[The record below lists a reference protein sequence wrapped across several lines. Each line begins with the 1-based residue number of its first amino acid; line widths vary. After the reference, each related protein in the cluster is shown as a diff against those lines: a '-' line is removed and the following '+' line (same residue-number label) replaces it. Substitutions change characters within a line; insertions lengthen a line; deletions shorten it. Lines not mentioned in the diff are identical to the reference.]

1 MSFGGV
7 EDVENLT
14 PAMRCAYFFG
24 EEEMNGFRGK

>member
-24 EEEMNGFRGK
+24 EEKDGAL

>member
-1 MSFGGV
+1 MSRGRV

-24 EEEMNGFRGK
+24 VEKGVA